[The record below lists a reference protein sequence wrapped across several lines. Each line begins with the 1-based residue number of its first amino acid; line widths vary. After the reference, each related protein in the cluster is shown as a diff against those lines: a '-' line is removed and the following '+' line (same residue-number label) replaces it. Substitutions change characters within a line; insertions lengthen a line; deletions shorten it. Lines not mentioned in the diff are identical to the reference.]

1 MPLKPS
7 DGAKAYVK
15 DFKKSKAP
23 QFKGKSDKKKQQ
35 MAIAAYLDDK
45 DDQKESTMEEFKPH
59 MMYDPKTGK
68 GYKAEKEADHLR
80 MKKMGYTHDK
90 PKMDESVLYEAPD
103 KTMQRL
109 KMLVNMG
116 MMNKKDMSKIT
127 RALSMV
133 QAGKPVGKAE
143 SKILFSMLNEL
154 IGMITGDEQMFA
166 KAKKAVKEEVEVVN
180 ELTAAEKKL
189 INMMYDKKGNLTPL
203 GKKVWIMVRKK
214 NKLKFKKVDIQT
226 LLLQ

>member
-1 MPLKPS
+1 MTLNTP
-7 DGAKAYVK
+7 
-15 DFKKSKAP
+15 
-23 QFKGKSDKKKQQ
+23 
-35 MAIAAYLDDK
+35 
-45 DDQKESTMEEFKPH
+45 
-59 MMYDPKTGK
+59 GK

-133 QAGKPVGKAE
+133 QA
-143 SKILFSMLNEL
+143 
-154 IGMITGDEQMFA
+154 
-166 KAKKAVKEEVEVVN
+166 
-180 ELTAAEKKL
+180 
-189 INMMYDKKGNLTPL
+189 
-203 GKKVWIMVRKK
+203 R
-214 NKLKFKKVDIQT
+214 
-226 LLLQ
+226 

>member
-133 QAGKPVGKAE
+133 QAGKPGVVKR
-143 SKILFSMLNEL
+143 KVKFFS
-154 IGMITGDEQMFA
+154 A
-166 KAKKAVKEEVEVVN
+166 C
-180 ELTAAEKKL
+180 
-189 INMMYDKKGNLTPL
+189 
-203 GKKVWIMVRKK
+203 
-214 NKLKFKKVDIQT
+214 
-226 LLLQ
+226 